1 MPTSNSKPPRHQS
14 PAGHHPRSLQGGPSA
29 AVLWGA
35 HAGAL
40 LALLAAGCPDDP
52 QGNDSDSDSGPSTVD
67 GPGTADTTEGTTY
80 LCEPG
85 AKQCNGQGFIQ
96 TCAPTGLEWL
106 QEPCG
111 LNEMCDTC
119 LEDESCAED
128 RCVGLCELEAEL
140 PSSAGCSFIA
150 NRQLHL
156 DEESPDGLIV
166 TNPNEDLQVTVQLYR
181 TPEGKRKEEVVGN
194 PRVLQ
199 PGENTLFELDADF
212 VLGDSSMFRTGGTY
226 RVESDVPI
234 VAYLHSPLTN
244 ARGNDSSMLL
254 PETTIRR
261 DYVVFSYS
269 PHIEQAQGQGL
280 PSYFEI
286 VALEDFTE
294 VTWTPTVDTA
304 GTGVNIDRVLAGET
318 SPPLPMNRFDTVRIA
333 ASANALVEDPEQN
346 PDTFDV
352 SGTVIHA
359 DKPIWVV
366 GASRCSRVPVRD
378 FPELG
383 RCDPLQELLIPL
395 DYWGKRYVAAHS
407 PVRTSERHWWRIY
420 SSGPGVRITAEGNLG
435 CSGPVLTA
443 ENCTAPNVLDDEGGC
458 TFEKRGSY
466 IQVDVENGC
475 SFFLDS
481 VDATDDNID
490 NTGAFMPVQ
499 YLQSS
504 RDNDEL
510 MTEFT
515 EVGDPAMY
523 QMIPVEQFLNRYV
536 FSTGVGFDLHY
547 VQVIRPVGGPTVF
560 LDNTSVG
567 GFYPV
572 NDAWEVADVP
582 ITEGPHIID
591 SGVPFGIVQLGYSSA
606 DPSDL
611 CQNTVDPEPICH
623 SSYAYPGGM
632 KSEVIYIP

>member
-1 MPTSNSKPPRHQS
+1 MPTNS
-14 PAGHHPRSLQGGPSA
+14 PSA
-29 AVLWGA
+29 PR
-35 HAGAL
+35 AG
-40 LALLAAGCPDDP
+40 LAALVALAALIGCPDDTP
-52 QGNDSDSDSGPSTVD
+52 PGQETESDAGPTD
-67 GPGTADTTEGTTY
+67 GGPATADTTEGTVY

-85 AKQCNGQGFIQ
+85 QKQCNGQQFIQ

-106 QEPCG
+106 QEPCDI
-111 LNEMCDTC
+111 NEHCDTC
-119 LEDESCAED
+119 TEDESCAED

-156 DEESPDGLIV
+156 DETSPDGLIV
-166 TNPNEDLQVTVQLYR
+166 TNPSDDLPVTVQLYR
-181 TPEGKRKEEVVGN
+181 TPEGKRKEEAAGA

-254 PETTIRR
+254 PETTNRR
-261 DYVVFSYS
+261 HYVVFSFS
-269 PHIEQAQGQGL
+269 PHAEQAQGQGE

-294 VTWTPTVDTA
+294 VTWTPPVDTA
-304 GTGVNIDRVLAGET
+304 GTGINIDHVIAGEQ

-333 ASANALVEDPEQN
+333 ASANDVEGN
-346 PDTFDV
+346 PDLRDV
-352 SGTVIHA
+352 SGTVIEA
-359 DKPIWVV
+359 SKPIWVV

-378 FPELG
+378 EPPLG

-395 DYWGKRYVAAHS
+395 DYWGGTYVAAHS
-407 PVRTSERHWWRIY
+407 PIRGTERHWWRIY

-435 CSGPVLTA
+435 CTSPVLTA
-443 ENCTAPNVLDDEGGC
+443 ENCLPPNEFDGEGC
-458 TFEKRGSY
+458 TFEKRGSW

-475 SFFLDS
+475 SFYLDS
-481 VDATDDNID
+481 RDEAGD

-504 RDNDEL
+504 RDPDEPAAES
-510 MTEFT
+510 TEI
-515 EVGDPAMY
+515 GDPAMY

-536 FSTGVGFDLHY
+536 FSTGVGFDYHY

-560 LDNTSVG
+560 LDNMSVA

-572 NDAWEVADVP
+572 TDTWEVADVP
-582 ITEGPHIID
+582 ISEGPHIID
-591 SGVPFGIVQLGYSSA
+591 SGVPFGIVQFGYSS
-606 DPSDL
+606 DEPSDQ
-611 CQNTVDPEPICH
+611 CQNFVDPEPICH
-623 SSYAYPGGM
+623 ASYAYPGGM
-632 KSEVIYIP
+632 KSEIIYIP

>member
-1 MPTSNSKPPRHQS
+1 MPTPIPKTRAPWV
-14 PAGHHPRSLQGGPSA
+14 LA
-29 AVLWGA
+29 A
-35 HAGAL
+35 
-40 LALLAAGCPDDP
+40 LALLAGCPDDP
-52 QGNDSDSDSGPSTVD
+52 PPGTESDSESQPTTNGPD
-67 GPGTADTTEGTTY
+67 TADTTAGFAY

-85 AKQCNGQGFIQ
+85 EKQCNGQGFIQ

-111 LNEMCDTC
+111 LNQHCDPCTA
-119 LEDESCAED
+119 DETCAED

-156 DEESPDGLIV
+156 DQDYPDGLIV
-166 TNPNEDLQVTVQLYR
+166 TNPNDNLSVTVQLYR
-181 TPEGKRKEEVVGN
+181 TPEGKRKEEPVGN
-194 PRVLQ
+194 PRVLE

-212 VLGDSSMFRTGGTY
+212 VLGNSSMFRTGGTY
-226 RVESDVPI
+226 RVESDVPV

-261 DYVVFSYS
+261 DYVVFSFS
-269 PHIEQAQGQGL
+269 PHAEQPQGQGQ

-286 VALEDFTE
+286 VALQDFTE
-294 VTWTPTVDTA
+294 VTWTPPVDTA
-304 GTGVNIDRVLAGET
+304 GTGINIDFVPAGET

-333 ASANALVEDPEQN
+333 ASANFQEN
-346 PDTFDV
+346 PDLRDV

-359 DKPIWVV
+359 NKPIWVM

-378 FPELG
+378 FPEEG

-407 PVRTSERHWWRIY
+407 PSRGTERHWWRIY
-420 SSGPGVRITAEGNLG
+420 SSGPDVRITAQGNLG
-435 CSGPVLTA
+435 CSAPILTE
-443 ENCTAPNVLDDEGGC
+443 ENCPPPNEFDGEGC
-458 TFEKRGSY
+458 TFEKRGSW

-481 VDATDDNID
+481 ND
-490 NTGAFMPVQ
+490 TGAYMPVQ
-499 YLQSS
+499 YMQSRLAGGEPLAES
-504 RDNDEL
+504 TL
-510 MTEFT
+510 L
-515 EVGDPAMY
+515 GDPSMY
-523 QMIPVEQFLNRYV
+523 QMIPIEQFLKRYV
-536 FSTGVGFDLHY
+536 FSTGVGFDFHV

-560 LDNTSVG
+560 LDNMSVA

-572 NDAWEVADVP
+572 NDSWEVADVP
-582 ITEGPHIID
+582 ISEGPHIID
-591 SGVPFGIVQLGYSSA
+591 SGVPFGIVQFGYSSDA
-606 DPSDL
+606 PSPN
-611 CQNTVDPEPICH
+611 CQNPIPPHVCH

-632 KSEVIYIP
+632 KSEIIYIP

>member
-1 MPTSNSKPPRHQS
+1 MPTSSKPPIDRLRPRPLALTTLFALGALAACPGDDS
-14 PAGHHPRSLQGGPSA
+14 PADGTEADSNATTLGSA
-29 AVLWGA
+29 
-35 HAGAL
+35 
-40 LALLAAGCPDDP
+40 
-52 QGNDSDSDSGPSTVD
+52 S
-67 GPGTADTTEGTTY
+67 ADTTEGVTY

-85 AKQCNGQGFIQ
+85 EKQCNGQAFLQ

-106 QEPCG
+106 QEPCD
-111 LNEMCDTC
+111 LNEHCDQC
-119 LEDESCAED
+119 AEDESCAED
-128 RCVGLCELEAEL
+128 RCIGLCELEAEL

-166 TNPNEDLQVTVQLYR
+166 TNPNEDLPVTVQLYR

-199 PGENTLFELDADF
+199 PGENTLFELDANF
-212 VLGDSSMFRTGGTY
+212 VLGTSSMFRTGGTY

-261 DYVVFSYS
+261 DYVVASFA
-269 PHIEQAQGQGL
+269 PHAEQAQGQGE

-294 VTWTPTVDTA
+294 VTWTPPVDTA
-304 GTGVNIDRVLAGET
+304 GTGVNIDFVAAGEE

-333 ASANALVEDPEQN
+333 ASANFQEN
-346 PDTFDV
+346 PDLRDV

-378 FPELG
+378 MPELG
-383 RCDPLQELLIPL
+383 FCDPLQEVLIPL

-407 PVRTSERHWWRIY
+407 PVRNSERHWWRIF
-420 SSGPGVRITAEGNLG
+420 SSGPGVRITAQGNLG
-435 CSGPVLTA
+435 CPGPVLTA
-443 ENCTAPNVLDDEGGC
+443 ENCPEPNEFDGEAC
-458 TFEKRGSY
+458 TFAARGSW
-466 IQVDVENGC
+466 IQVDVPNQC

-481 VDATDDNID
+481 DDS
-490 NTGAFMPVQ
+490 GAFMPVQ

-504 RDNDEL
+504 HKVGEPLDE
-510 MTEFT
+510 MT
-515 EVGDPAMY
+515 VDGDPAMY
-523 QMIPVEQFLNRYV
+523 QMIPVEQFLSRYV
-536 FSTGVGFDLHY
+536 FSTGVGFDFNY
-547 VQVIRPVGGPTVF
+547 VQVIRQIDSPTIF
-560 LDNTSVG
+560 LDNVSVA

-572 NDAWEVADVP
+572 NDTWEVADVP
-582 ITEGPHIID
+582 ITEGPHVID
-591 SGVPFGIVQLGYSSA
+591 SGVPFGIVQFGYSTNM
-606 DPSDL
+606 PSPTCD
-611 CQNTVDPEPICH
+611 NDAGGNICAT
-623 SSYAYPGGM
+623 SYAYPGGM